1 MAKPYLLKI
10 SILLYYL
17 GMELLLTIHQNEF
30 EVKQTET
37 NNSDYRTREAA
48 RAVLLSDS
56 GQIFLMNVRLHGY
69 HKLPGGGIDE
79 GESIEEALARE
90 LMEEV
95 GCKARLVSEIGKI
108 VEYRDYE
115 KLKQTSYC
123 FIAKQADEQQ
133 YSNLEEG
140 ELAEGMI
147 EVKARSVEEAIALL
161 KNDNPDNLEG
171 KFIQRRDVA
180 FLEKAKTLMSRSNE

>member
-1 MAKPYLLKI
+1 
-10 SILLYYL
+10 
-17 GMELLLTIHQNEF
+17 MELLLTIHQNEF
-30 EVKQTET
+30 EVTQTET

-69 HKLPGGGIDE
+69 LKLPGGGIDE
-79 GESIEEALARE
+79 GESVEEALARE

-95 GCKARLVSEIGKI
+95 GCKAELVSEVGKI

-123 FIAKQADEQQ
+123 FIAKQVDEQRE
-133 YSNLEEG
+133 SSLEES
-140 ELAEGMI
+140 ELLEGMI
-147 EVKARSVEEAIALL
+147 ETKAGNIEEAIDLL
-161 KNDNPDNLEG
+161 ANDKPDNLEG
-171 KFIQRRDVA
+171 KFIQRRDLA
-180 FLEKAKTLMSRSNE
+180 FLEKAKELISHST